1 MSKKTVITIL
11 GAIVIV
17 LPFLGFPSSLSTPI
31 FVLVG
36 LGIIF
41 IARSATKK
49 RPVNAQPQTN

>member
-41 IARSATKK
+41 IARSSTKK
-49 RPVNAQPQTN
+49 KTVSVQAQ